1 MKISFAN
8 RNRQSVL
15 GVIVLFSLFVAGCGG
30 GPASTQQGAGLS
42 GAVEIDGSSTVF
54 PIAEAFAEE
63 FQKKEPGVRV
73 TVGISGTGGGFKR
86 FGVGETDINNASR
99 PISTSEMEQ
108 AATNGVEYIE
118 LPIAFDGL
126 SILVHPSNDFVTSLT
141 VAELKKLWQP
151 ESKVRMWSDIRP
163 SWPKREIHLYGPGHD
178 SGTFD
183 YFTEAIVGKAKSS
196 RSDFT
201 ASEDDNMLVQGIS
214 GDADS
219 LGYFGFAYYA
229 ENPGKMKLIAVDAG
243 QGPVLPSAQTISD
256 GTYKPLSRPLLI
268 YLNVKAASRPEV
280 NAFMDFA
287 LEQAA
292 ALSTEVGFFPL
303 PDNIYQLSRQRFE
316 KKVDGTVFGGKDM
329 QSGKD
334 LAQLLQ
340 PATN

>member
-1 MKISFAN
+1 MKILLAN
-8 RNRQSVL
+8 RNRQAL
-15 GVIVLFSLFVAGCGG
+15 WGVVVLFSLFAAGCGG
-30 GPASTQQGAGLS
+30 GPATQPQEPGLS
-42 GAVEIDGSSTVF
+42 GTVEIDGSSTVF
-54 PIAEAFAEE
+54 PIAEAIAEE

-73 TVGISGTGGGFKR
+73 TVGVSGTGGGFKR
-86 FGVGETDINNASR
+86 FGVGETDISNASR

-108 AATNGVEYIE
+108 AAKNGVEYIE

-141 VAELKKLWQP
+141 VAELKKIWEP
-151 ESKVRMWSDIRP
+151 ESKVRHWSDIR
-163 SWPKREIHLYGPGHD
+163 SGWPAREIHLYGPGHD

-201 ASEDDNMLVQGIS
+201 ASEDDNVLVQGIS
-214 GDADS
+214 GDADA
-219 LGYFGFAYYA
+219 LGYFGYAYYA
-229 ENPGKMKLIAVDAG
+229 ENQGKMKLIAVDAG

-268 YLNVKAASRPEV
+268 YVSVKAAARPEV
-280 NAFMDFA
+280 KTFIDFA
-287 LEQAA
+287 LEQAG

-303 PDNIYQLSRQRFE
+303 TDSIYQLARQRFE
-316 KKVDGTVFGGKDM
+316 KKVAGTVFGGKDM
-329 QSGKD
+329 QSGQD